1 MILCKYKIYNSE
13 YLCSI
18 YFVLYYIMKQN
29 DKFLTTISKLHPR
42 NNAINILKNIQNIP
56 FFVYTIPK
64 TGTSTL
70 AISLQKMINN
80 KSKYEH
86 VVHCHQE
93 SCWKR
98 IFNINFDFDLMS
110 LIKIQRKKPII
121 FQLSRDP
128 VKRLISFFFHIH
140 RNIKNIK
147 YTDLIKYLNE
157 RKKRVNYTYYQKKFD
172 YNFND
177 LHYNYD
183 DRCYIEEK
191 DDYIL
196 FFMKLEDFNSYLK
209 VNLIKYLNKYG
220 YNFNNFHIHN
230 TNEQRHVKN
239 KFKDV
244 ICELDTKG
252 IPNDICQAIFN
263 SNKDEVNFF
272 FTPDEIKEMEIKYNI
287 KIN

>member
-1 MILCKYKIYNSE
+1 
-13 YLCSI
+13 
-18 YFVLYYIMKQN
+18 MKQN

-70 AISLQKMINN
+70 ATSLQKMINN

-86 VVHCHQE
+86 VVHCHKE

-128 VKRLISFFFHIH
+128 VKRLISEYCHFKSN
-140 RNIKNIK
+140 RKEK
-147 YTDLIKYLNE
+147 STYASLINHLRTKTF
-157 RKKRVNYTYYQKKFD
+157 TYYLYYQQKFD
-172 YNFND
+172 YNFED

-183 DRCYIEEK
+183 DRCCIKESE
-191 DDYIL
+191 DYIL
-196 FFMKLEDFNSYLK
+196 FFMKTEDFNTHLK
-209 VNLIKYLNKYG
+209 PNLIKYLNKYG
-220 YNFNNFHIHN
+220 YNFNNFRLYI
-230 TNEQRHVKN
+230 KN
-239 KFKDV
+239 KRHTNNYKN
-244 ICELDTKG
+244 ILNEIKEKG